1 MKHQVLSL
9 KPTGNVANH
18 VAATKNLPNSHAAVI
33 SKKTLNSTGCLV
45 ESIHLKIAEKNQQS
59 GDDSLYSWFQWHP
72 RSLWSS
78 MVTIFTLWS
87 TYKKTME
94 NHHLYSIKMHPQKKQ
109 RQD

>member
-33 SKKTLNSTGCLV
+33 SKKTMNSTGCLV
-45 ESIHLKIAEKNQQS
+45 ASIYLKIAEKTSNQ
-59 GDDSLYSWFQWHP
+59 GMIPFTHDSSDIPGHYGHYIYPLVNIQ
-72 RSLWSS
+72 
-78 MVTIFTLWS
+78 T
-87 TYKKTME
+87 TME